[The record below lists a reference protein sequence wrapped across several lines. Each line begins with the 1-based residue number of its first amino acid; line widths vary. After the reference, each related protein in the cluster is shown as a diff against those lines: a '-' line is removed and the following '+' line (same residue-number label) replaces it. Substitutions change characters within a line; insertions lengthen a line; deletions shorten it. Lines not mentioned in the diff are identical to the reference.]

1 MSLCLAS
8 SACSTGWACGQKLQQ
23 RSRGEAGGSE
33 SACSEG
39 YFDTGV
45 EIPLPK
51 PLPKPR
57 TAQGHTEPID
67 TQNLLLETV
76 LPFREMRPSSTEM
89 NTSSPQPGSRHRT
102 LVQAHPLGANSTTKK
117 NKHLEN
123 FFLSFKSQFL
133 FLLHTSTFMLA
144 FCRVMDFSFFFFFLR
159 FFPSFFV
166 ILFCFCSFFYVL
178 ECLFS

>member
-1 MSLCLAS
+1 M
-8 SACSTGWACGQKLQQ
+8 
-23 RSRGEAGGSE
+23 
-33 SACSEG
+33 
-39 YFDTGV
+39 

-51 PLPKPR
+51 PLPKQR

-117 NKHLEN
+117 NKHFEN
-123 FFLSFKSQFL
+123 FFLLNHSFYSSYILRPLCWLFAELWIFPFFFKIFSFL
-133 FLLHTSTFMLA
+133 FCNFI
-144 FCRVMDFSFFFFFLR
+144 FFN
-159 FFPSFFV
+159 
-166 ILFCFCSFFYVL
+166 CSFPAVAIP
-178 ECLFS
+178 